1 MRLHSVKI
9 QNFRGYQ
16 TETTVELSN
25 LSVFIGK
32 NDVGKSTILEALD
45 IFFNN
50 SKGAVKLDKGDVNKA
65 ALQNGDTDIKITAIF
80 EDLPS
85 PIVIDTTN
93 ETELSDEFL
102 LNPDGRLEITKKF
115 PNAGAA
121 KVFINAKHPTHPSC
135 SELLLKTQA
144 QLRKIIQEE
153 GIACPDQNRNAAM
166 RAAIWGACAADLQ
179 LENVAIDITKGETKS
194 IYDKLQ
200 DHFPLYSLF
209 QSDRKNSDGD
219 SEVQDPLQH
228 AVEEI
233 LNDQNIRNKLREVSE
248 EVEKK
253 LGEVAT
259 ATLAKLREMNPRIA
273 NSLTPE
279 IPSPESLKWKDV
291 FKSVSISG
299 DEGIPINKRGSGVK
313 RLILLNFFRAQAER
327 PQAEE
332 SIPSIIYAVEE
343 PETSQ
348 HTEHQKEL
356 IKAFKKLS
364 DAPNTQIFLTTH
376 SPSVVKQLDFHHLKM
391 VTDSDQGKSV
401 VDVEP
406 GQLPYPS
413 LNEVNCLAFD
423 EATEEYHNEL
433 FGFIVDQELLTVF
446 KGGKA
451 TMAYIRQERNGVLN
465 EQKILT
471 EYIRHQIH
479 HPENTQNA
487 RYTFEQ
493 LKESIHLMREFIRNQ
508 S

>member
-327 PQAEE
+327 RQAEE